1 MKHASSLLV
10 CLSWVS
16 ETAAAAAGSVLWLV
30 LLGAIRVESGC
41 SSLKIVGPPHQTQKV
56 VGRLAK
62 IQLEFGCYPVPLRR
76 TYNTT

>member
-1 MKHASSLLV
+1 MRYALL
-10 CLSWVS
+10 
-16 ETAAAAAGSVLWLV
+16 EPINYLV
-30 LLGAIRVESGC
+30 RPATRVESGC

-62 IQLEFGCYPVPLRR
+62 VQLEFGCYPVPLRR